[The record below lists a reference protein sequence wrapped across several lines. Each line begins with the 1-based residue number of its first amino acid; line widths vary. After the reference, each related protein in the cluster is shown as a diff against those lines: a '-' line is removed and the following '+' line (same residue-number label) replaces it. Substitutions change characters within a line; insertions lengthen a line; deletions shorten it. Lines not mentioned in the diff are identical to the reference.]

1 MADLQETMGAV
12 IRRERR
18 ERGLT
23 LKDLAERSALSVVY
37 LGEIERGKK
46 YPSASVL
53 EKLAEGLG
61 IEVPDLLELLADAL
75 RGEREPAM
83 TQAIGFMLPGR
94 PNGAPRATV
103 RRIVQML
110 EPEEAAT
117 MAELGTFFLAR
128 RSGSWTM
135 AEAPGED

>member
-1 MADLQETMGAV
+1 MGEA
-12 IRRERR
+12 RRERR

-23 LKDLAERSALSVVY
+23 LKDLAERSALSIVY

-53 EKLAEGLG
+53 QKLAEGLG
-61 IEVPDLLELLADAL
+61 MEVPDLLELLADAL

-83 TQAIGFMLPGR
+83 TQAIGFALPG
-94 PNGAPRATV
+94 GAGMAPRATV

-117 MAELGTFFLAR
+117 MAELGSFFLAR
-128 RSGSWTM
+128 RSGSWSP
-135 AEAPGED
+135 AEPRDED

>member
-1 MADLQETMGAV
+1 MGEA
-12 IRRERR
+12 RRERR

-23 LKDLAERSALSVVY
+23 LKDLAERSALSILY

-53 EKLAEGLG
+53 QKLAEGLG
-61 IEVPDLLELLADAL
+61 MEVPDLLELLADAL

-83 TQAIGFMLPGR
+83 TQAIGFALPGR
-94 PNGAPRATV
+94 TGMAPRATV

-117 MAELGTFFLAR
+117 MAELGSFFLAR
-128 RSGSWTM
+128 RSGNWSP
-135 AEAPGED
+135 AERRDED